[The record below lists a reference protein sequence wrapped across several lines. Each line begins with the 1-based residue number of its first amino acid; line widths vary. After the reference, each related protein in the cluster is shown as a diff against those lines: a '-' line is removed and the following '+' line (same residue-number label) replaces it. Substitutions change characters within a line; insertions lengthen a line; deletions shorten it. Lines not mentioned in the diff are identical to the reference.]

1 MPELERA
8 DSKTK
13 TCACKI
19 EYIGAGDSEISYC
32 VKHEKAE
39 DMYQLLQKLLAAAG
53 KDMISIL
60 DKALEITTEIDKSYE

>member
-1 MPELERA
+1 MPKPERA

-13 TCACKI
+13 TCACRI

-32 VKHEKAE
+32 ALHEKAE
-39 DMYQLLQKLLAAAG
+39 DMYKLLLRLLSAAG

-60 DKALEITTEIDKSYE
+60 DEALEITTEINHE